1 MENPTKIQV
10 RLVELILV
18 AFKELYE
25 IDKTKYYTI
34 EEFYSLLNKRG
45 LEQVEEEFNITFENI
60 KDVIPKMT
68 TVLSENYE
76 RTGKYQ
82 YFELGHINTAIITQ
96 LQNPVNIFNVWEIGN
111 IITIASQFFNI

>member
-1 MENPTKIQV
+1 MQNPTKIQV
-10 RLVELILV
+10 RLVELVLV

-45 LEQVEEEFNITFENI
+45 LEDSKEEFNITFENI

-68 TVLSENYE
+68 RVLSENYE

-82 YFELGHINTAIITQ
+82 YFGLGHINTVTITQ
-96 LQNPVNIFNVWEIGN
+96 HQ
-111 IITIASQFFNI
+111 S